1 MNNIMN
7 DLNEV
12 MPAFEDDEADG
23 LRINPRNNDLV
34 GVPNYFEDVIPLYT
48 DNHFCSLFRMSRESI
63 VVNII

>member
-1 MNNIMN
+1 MN

-12 MPAFEDDEADG
+12 MLAFEDDAADG
-23 LRINPRNNDLV
+23 LRINPRNNGLV

-48 DNHFCSLFRMSRESI
+48 NNQFYSHFRMSRESI